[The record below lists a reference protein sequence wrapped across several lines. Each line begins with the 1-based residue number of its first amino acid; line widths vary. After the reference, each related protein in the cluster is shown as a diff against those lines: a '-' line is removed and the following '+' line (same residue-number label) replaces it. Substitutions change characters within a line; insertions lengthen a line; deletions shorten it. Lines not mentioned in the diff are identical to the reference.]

1 MDGKDPEAKLKLPVP
16 RTPCPLQTPT
26 IQRTK
31 SSQTTTMTI
40 QQHRRQA
47 AAPTPAAAHRR
58 LLTAI
63 LFLIALTSTTTNLHV
78 AASSSTSNDTDAECN
93 TNDKNAAEEEQVC
106 ASRIVPPSNG
116 DAATSESNIIDN
128 DGVCE
133 DMYADCAERAERG
146 ECGGKSAGFMLDE
159 CRLSCHVCGDYEY
172 VPLAQDR
179 VSTIPRLFLIY
190 SE

>member
-1 MDGKDPEAKLKLPVP
+1 MPLK
-16 RTPCPLQTPT
+16 
-26 IQRTK
+26 RTK
-31 SSQTTTMTI
+31 SSQTTTMTT
-40 QQHRRQA
+40 QHRRQA
-47 AAPTPAAAHRR
+47 AAPTSAAAHRR

-78 AASSSTSNDTDAECN
+78 AASSSTSNDTDADCN

-116 DAATSESNIIDN
+116 DADSSESNTIAS
-128 DGVCE
+128 DGACE
-133 DMYADCAERAERG
+133 DMHADCAERAERG
-146 ECGGKSAGFMLDE
+146 ECGGKSAGSMLDE

-179 VSTIPRLFLIY
+179 VSTISRLSLIY
-190 SE
+190 NV